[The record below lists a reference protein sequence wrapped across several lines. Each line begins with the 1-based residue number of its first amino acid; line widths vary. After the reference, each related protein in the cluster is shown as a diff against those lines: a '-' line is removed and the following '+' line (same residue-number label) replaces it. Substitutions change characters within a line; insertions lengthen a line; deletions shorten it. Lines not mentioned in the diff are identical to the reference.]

1 MKAFRADLDVR
12 VPVKQGT
19 SRKDSINLAS
29 LHGIM
34 SLGINAYGK
43 ANRPQ
48 TPVKGIIT
56 GVYGEEAESYFRK
69 KSEETLQRVS
79 LIF

>member
-1 MKAFRADLDVR
+1 
-12 VPVKQGT
+12 
-19 SRKDSINLAS
+19 
-29 LHGIM
+29 M

-79 LIF
+79 LIFEQK